1 MKKKT
6 CKRKLHLIP
15 QIKFSKTNLNY
26 NKTKTNCIIKTQ
38 KKNAKKPNKNNN
50 CYLI

>member
-1 MKKKT
+1 MKKKKT

-38 KKNAKKPNKNNN
+38 KKMLKNQ
-50 CYLI
+50 IKIIIVI